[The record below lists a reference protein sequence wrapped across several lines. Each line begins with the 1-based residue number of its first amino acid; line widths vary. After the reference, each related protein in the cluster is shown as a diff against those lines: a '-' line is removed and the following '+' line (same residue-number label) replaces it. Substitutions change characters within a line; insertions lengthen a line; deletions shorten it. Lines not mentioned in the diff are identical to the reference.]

1 MRPQKT
7 TTAAG
12 AIRERRR
19 PAMCWWSEED
29 LPWWCYQ
36 IIVNEGWLFLEPKIF
51 IFMKKIRPGKIFF
64 VTVWIFYDSQQ
75 EGEKSKSSRARS
87 SFLIPERRHS
97 HQRPHQFGPGRSL
110 RFEPATTGSI
120 SAVTSCAPSTL
131 PPTPAAARRR
141 QETTTEEV
149 SGTS

>member
-1 MRPQKT
+1 MDLFYLDLSARGLLV
-7 TTAAG
+7 ASLCVCLSF
-12 AIRERRR
+12 RRR
-19 PAMCWWSEED
+19 
-29 LPWWCYQ
+29 YFY
-36 IIVNEGWLFLEPKIF
+36 N
-51 IFMKKIRPGKIFF
+51 KIRNYEALELPSRTKIPLFNSGKIFF